1 MIYVLDTSCF
11 KVLKNYYP
19 SRFPSLWSG
28 IGKLADSGRLI
39 SVREVLNELES
50 YNETDFLQTWAQDH
64 KQIFLTPGN
73 DEQLFVREI
82 FKIPHSQALISQ
94 KSILRGT
101 PVADPFVIAA
111 AKVRAGCVVTQESK
125 KPNAAKIPNICE
137 HFGIECVSLEG
148 FMEKEGWEF

>member
-1 MIYVLDTSCF
+1 MIYVFDTSCF

-28 IGKLADSGRLI
+28 IGDLADSGRLI
-39 SVREVLNELES
+39 SVREVLNELEL
-50 YNETDFLQTWAQDH
+50 YNEADFLQTWAKNY
-64 KQIFLTPGN
+64 KQIFLTPSN

-82 FKIPHSQALISQ
+82 FKIPHFQALISQ

-101 PVADPFVIAA
+101 PVADPFVIAV
-111 AKVRAGCVVTQESK
+111 AKARKGCVVTQESK